1 MEKVLRF
8 TTFDELEDENPSLT
22 YWLSRPPEERIAEV
36 ERLRRQYLESLGGA
50 GRSGV
55 SEGLRGSLRIVERSE
70 C

>member
-36 ERLRRQYLESLGGA
+36 ERLRADSFRHQLA
-50 GRSGV
+50 
-55 SEGLRGSLRIVERSE
+55 
-70 C
+70 